1 MTYCEHCGQP
11 LAPGTAECPVCHT
24 TNFQD
29 CTAQQNTQS
38 QSATYGQ
45 QAYSQPQGD
54 PYGQQATANPK
65 ATPMAN
71 RRTASRRATLTASK
85 ITTTV
90 KRTMV
95 SRHITPA
102 TTTGATLTSPPTVC
116 R

>member
-24 TNFQD
+24 PNFEG
-29 CTAQQNTQS
+29 CTAQQNAQS
-38 QSATYGQ
+38 QSRH
-45 QAYSQPQGD
+45 
-54 PYGQQATANPK
+54 TANPK
-65 ATPMAN
+65 ATPTAN
-71 RRTASRRATLTASK
+71 RRTTSHRATLTASK

-95 SRHITPA
+95 SRHTAPA
-102 TTTGATLTSPPTVC
+102 TTTGATLTSPPTVY